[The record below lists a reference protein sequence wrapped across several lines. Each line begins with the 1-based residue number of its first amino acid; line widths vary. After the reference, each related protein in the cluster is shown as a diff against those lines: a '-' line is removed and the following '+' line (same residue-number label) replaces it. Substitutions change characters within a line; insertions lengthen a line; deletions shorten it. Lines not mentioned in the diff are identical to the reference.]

1 MRLPCG
7 CLITSDLKAIGRIE
21 QRATGGRG
29 RIRTFVARKERQIYS
44 LLVLATHPPVPRKR
58 KGRQLLVLQ
67 KPCQQI
73 LAAQTIAQNENTK
86 RTRVKRHQPVYFSSK
101 DLLRLTPPAN
111 SWWSWRRELNP
122 RPSDYKSD
130 ALPAEL
136 RQRRSNRVRIAER
149 ACKLQGAAKQI
160 EHVGGQVCGKTVS
173 LCRTPSGPIFR
184 FLYSLA

>member
-7 CLITSDLKAIGRIE
+7 FLITNDHPGIGRIE

-44 LLVLATHPPVPRKR
+44 LLVLATHPPVPRKQNDANCLSPKTFSGKSSRSKLPEKR
-58 KGRQLLVLQ
+58 KHKKDSCQKTPARLFSLQ
-67 KPCQQI
+67 GFAPP
-73 LAAQTIAQNENTK
+73 
-86 RTRVKRHQPVYFSSK
+86 HS
-101 DLLRLTPPAN
+101 PAN

-136 RQRRSNRVRIAER
+136 RQRRSNRVIIAER
-149 ACKLQGAAKQI
+149 AQELQGGESNL
-160 EHVGGQVCGKTVS
+160 EHVWDQVCGKPVS
-173 LCRTPSGPIFR
+173 LCRTPSGSIFR